1 MIRMISFRP
10 LASLSAGLIFCAAA
24 PSNAEQPD
32 VSNLQ
37 EDRERLI
44 DLVLN
49 LESNFS
55 VTIKDY
61 RALQKDY
68 SKLVEQPVAL
78 DQEDEVTM
86 LRRKLTGAITQI
98 GNLKQL
104 EEGPR
109 KSSEVEI
116 AKLKKTLHS
125 DLAALRKELGVER
138 NALKIASAQ
147 LDEFRRIQIE
157 TGRVEEMLRTETTA

>member
-1 MIRMISFRP
+1 MISFRP

-86 LRRKLTGAITQI
+86 LRRKLMGAITQI

-116 AKLKKTLHS
+116 AKLK
-125 DLAALRKELGVER
+125 
-138 NALKIASAQ
+138 
-147 LDEFRRIQIE
+147 
-157 TGRVEEMLRTETTA
+157 